1 MALDSCLACG
11 KGLKPVVD
19 LGDSPVLTGALFN
32 DSSSARQA
40 VSGRLNLGICRD
52 CGHVQNVAF
61 DPERVQYDVTYDN
74 SLHFSPTFQRYA
86 DELAA
91 GLVIR
96 YGIRGKRIV
105 EVGSGK
111 GDFLQ
116 SICALGGNT
125 GIGYDPT
132 VEPDTEIPNVQLVQ
146 DYFRP
151 GHDVEPYDLL
161 VCRHVLEHLDDP
173 AGLLRALSAAAR
185 PDALH
190 YFEVPA
196 AEFNFGPD
204 GLWDCI
210 YPHVSYFSQT
220 SLATLI
226 GRCGFE
232 IISIRRAFHGQFLAV
247 EARVGNTLASTETS
261 PEAHLALFSHFVER
275 YRASV
280 ARWRAHA
287 VRAQDRGETL
297 VVWGAGSKG
306 VNFLNAVDPDGH
318 LAAVD
323 VNPRKWGKYL
333 PLGGHEVIAPS
344 QLIKLDVS
352 EVVVTNPVYEDE
364 ITRSL
369 IDLGVKTHITGL
381 GVPPGEQA
389 IATDEP
395 AADQHRSSQ

>member
-11 KGLKPVVD
+11 KGLKPVAD
-19 LGDSPVLTGALFN
+19 LGGSPVLTGALF
-32 DSSSARQA
+32 DDRASARRA
-40 VSGRLNLGICRD
+40 VSGRLDLGMCQD

-61 DPERVQYDVTYDN
+61 DPERVQYDVSYDN

-91 GLVIR
+91 GLVDR
-96 YGIRGKRIV
+96 YGIRSKRIV

-111 GDFLQ
+111 GDFLR

-125 GIGYDPT
+125 GTGYDPT
-132 VEPDTEIPNVQLVQ
+132 VEPDTDIPGVQLVQ
-146 DYFRP
+146 AYFRP
-151 GHDVEPYDLL
+151 GHEVEPYDLL

-173 AGLLRALSAAAR
+173 AGLLRALSGAAR

-226 GRCGFE
+226 RRCGFE
-232 IISIRRAFHGQFLAV
+232 IVSIRRAFHGQFLTV
-247 EARVGNTLASTETS
+247 EARARDIPATTETG
-261 PEAHLALFSHFVER
+261 PEAHLALVSHFAER

-287 VRAQDRGETL
+287 VRTRVRGQTF

-306 VNFLNAVDPDGH
+306 VNFLNAVDPDGD
-318 LAAVD
+318 LTAVD

-333 PLGGHEVIAPS
+333 PLGGHAVIAPAW
-344 QLIKLDVS
+344 LTTLDVS
-352 EVVVTNPVYEDE
+352 EVVVTNPVYKDE
-364 ITRSL
+364 IAQSL
-369 IDLGVKTHITGL
+369 IDLGVKPHITGISC
-381 GVPPGEQA
+381 P
-389 IATDEP
+389 
-395 AADQHRSSQ
+395 